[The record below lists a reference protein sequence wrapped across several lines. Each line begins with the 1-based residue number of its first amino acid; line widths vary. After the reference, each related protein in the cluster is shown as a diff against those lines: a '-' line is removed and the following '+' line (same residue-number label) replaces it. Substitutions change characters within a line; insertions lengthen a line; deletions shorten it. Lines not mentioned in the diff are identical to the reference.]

1 MTTPFPRD
9 SRVSYGAVT
18 HCMLTTMSLFNLA
31 AERAAQQGETCEC
44 SICHDTLGL
53 GLVMVAL
60 PGCNHR
66 FHEICIQTWL
76 SPIQLPDTTREPVR
90 FWSACVDSVFRNIED
105 RTLGWEAL
113 ARLPPDTPAY
123 QAAAAELSTGDEIDS
138 GVGEALQ
145 EAYDQDEE
153 MAEELGDEL
162 EEGEIQEVQP
172 PPNTREPSDEE
183 LGEHE
188 VPTALQIQN
197 TFRTI
202 REQFIEADMLL
213 PESQEAQRYPQDLP
227 DISDDYIFDNARFPP
242 REPSHECPYC
252 RRPVFFTGLIGC
264 HADTLQLIRVRLR
277 LTDLVYRFLGF
288 SRTDQENKDRETVTK
303 FLDRRH
309 ADNITLGEREI
320 PLTPP
325 SCRRFKQARSMLRKE
340 ACVYDIRHENEIEA
354 DEDALVEQFA
364 IFFDKFG
371 LRDEHTAFFF
381 DANPAFNEVLW
392 AKDFKVSEY
401 QKRLL
406 TEEDRRFYDTLR
418 LDGGIEPHSYTPF
431 PESESPS
438 VDSDLS
444 MSDGE

>member
-1 MTTPFPRD
+1 MATPFPRD
-9 SRVSYGAVT
+9 SRVSYGAVA
-18 HCMLTTMSLFNLA
+18 HCMLSTMSLFNLA

-44 SICHDTLGL
+44 SICHDTLGP

-76 SPIQLPDTTREPVR
+76 SPIQVPDTTREPVR

-105 RTLGWEAL
+105 RTLGWAAL
-113 ARLPPDTPAY
+113 ALLPPDTPVY
-123 QAAAAELSTGDEIDS
+123 QAAAAELSTGNDIDS
-138 GVGEALQ
+138 DVGEAL
-145 EAYDQDEE
+145 EAAYDQDEE

-162 EEGEIQEVQP
+162 EEGEIQEVQS
-172 PPNTREPSDEE
+172 PPNSQEPSDEE
-183 LGEHE
+183 LEEYE

-202 REQFIEADMLL
+202 REQFIEAGVLL

-227 DISDDYIFDNARFPP
+227 EISDDYIFDDARFPP
-242 REPSHECPYC
+242 REPSHQCPYC
-252 RRPVFFTGLIGC
+252 RRPVFFTGPVGC

-277 LTDLVYRFLGF
+277 LTDLAYRFLGF

-303 FLDRRH
+303 YLDRRH

-320 PLTPP
+320 PLTPR
-325 SCRRFKQARSMLRKE
+325 SCRRVFRQARSMLRKE
-340 ACVYDIRHENEIEA
+340 AYVYGIRHEIEGT
-354 DEDALVEQFA
+354 DEGALVEQFGT
-364 IFFDKFG
+364 FFEKFG

-381 DANPAFNEVLW
+381 DANPAFNEILW
-392 AKDFKVSEY
+392 AKNFKVRED
-401 QKRLL
+401 QKLLL
-406 TEEDRRFYDTLR
+406 TENDRRFYETLR
-418 LDGGIEPHSYTPF
+418 LDGGIEPHSYTPW

-438 VDSDLS
+438 VGSDLS

>member
-18 HCMLTTMSLFNLA
+18 HCMLTTMSLFNQA

-44 SICHDTLGL
+44 SICHDTLGP

-60 PGCNHR
+60 PGCSHC

-105 RTLGWEAL
+105 RTLGWAAL
-113 ARLPPDTPAY
+113 ARLPPDTPVY
-123 QAAAAELSTGDEIDS
+123 QAAAAQLSTGSEIDS
-138 GVGEALQ
+138 DVEEALQ
-145 EAYDQDEE
+145 AAYDQDEE

-172 PPNTREPSDEE
+172 PPTNQEPSDEE
-183 LGEHE
+183 LEEYE

-202 REQFIEADMLL
+202 REEFIEAGMLL

-227 DISDDYIFDNARFPP
+227 EISDDYIFDNARFPP
-242 REPSHECPYC
+242 REPSHQCPYC
-252 RRPVFFTGLIGC
+252 RSPVFFTGPLGC
-264 HADTLQLIRVRLR
+264 HAGTLQLIRVRLP
-277 LTDLVYRFLGF
+277 DLAYRFLGF
-288 SRTDQENKDRETVTK
+288 CRTDQENKDREIVTK
-303 FLDRRH
+303 YLDRRH

-325 SCRRFKQARSMLRKE
+325 SCRRVFKQARSMLRKE
-340 ACVYDIRHENEIEA
+340 ACVYLIRHEDEIEGT
-354 DEDALVEQFA
+354 DEGALEQFA
-364 IFFDKFG
+364 TFFDKFG

-381 DANPAFNEVLW
+381 DANPAYNEILW
-392 AKDFKVSEY
+392 AKDFKLSEY

-406 TEEDRRFYDTLR
+406 TEDDRRFYATLP
-418 LDGGIEPHSYTPF
+418 LDGGIKPYSYTPL
-431 PESESPS
+431 PESESS
-438 VDSDLS
+438 EVDSDLS